1 MNVNND
7 FHKTKRGLSF
17 AKTSNAQYT
26 TLCDSNTNE
35 FRSYEVRLLE
45 FIESLSVSSAERS
58 ILELMLDEGL
68 RISDV
73 LNIKPKHV
81 DSFGYI
87 TIIQGKGSSIK
98 VVRNSKNLS
107 FWLGQVRNGFVI
119 SDSYNRFYFYRLLK
133 KKGIQMSVSGCSNHK
148 VTHSLR
154 YARAIAVM
162 NASKD
167 LEIVKQDL
175 GHRSINSTK
184 YYVRQTKT
192 L

>member
-1 MNVNND
+1 MNVTND
-7 FHKTKRGLSF
+7 FHKPQRGLSF

-35 FRSYEVRLLE
+35 FRSYEARLLE
-45 FIESLSVSSAERS
+45 FIESLSVSSPERS

-87 TIIQGKGSSIK
+87 TIIQGKGSLIK

-107 FWLGQVRNGFVI
+107 FWLGQVKNGFVI

-133 KKGIQMSVSGCSNHK
+133 KKGIQMSVSGCSNQK

-154 YARAIAVM
+154 YARANAVM

-184 YYVRQTKT
+184 YYVRKTKT